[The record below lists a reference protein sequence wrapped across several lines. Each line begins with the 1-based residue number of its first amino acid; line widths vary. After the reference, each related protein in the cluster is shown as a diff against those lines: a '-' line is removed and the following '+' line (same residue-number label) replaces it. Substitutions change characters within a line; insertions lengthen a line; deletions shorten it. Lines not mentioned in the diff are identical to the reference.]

1 MRYSLQLCHQSSDC
15 SSLTLRRRGSRL
27 SLFCAVLLSLF
38 EADEASAKGHDVER
52 LMRTMELGPPAH
64 KRLRIISKLGQS
76 HDPRVLPILRL
87 ALQDESGAVRR
98 RARRALRA
106 LSSETGSAAEPTAF
120 SAQPTLAMGPSTPA
134 SVSLIAAPPGTP
146 VLDQRPPAR
155 FNSKRVHLTVGFGAD
170 AAGSQSS
177 HMTFVRDNLL
187 HNLKTL
193 PGSTV
198 STQSLMLTRDVR
210 DRYARQYWIDGGVQ
224 VMSRAWDGGQN
235 ISCKVQIVVSS
246 LPAQQIQL
254 IATEEGRVKSGSH
267 PLGEAVLER
276 ACLQAAV
283 NAFRNNLRKFLETH
297 RYPTNT
303 ATTATAVTAEAP
315 TQPAPAAPV
324 AARPRDPDAA
334 MEISFDEP
342 S

>member
-1 MRYSLQLCHQSSDC
+1 MRYSLQPSFHFADFPA
-15 SSLTLRRRGSRL
+15 LTWRRRGSRL
-27 SLFCAVLLSLF
+27 GLCCAVLLSLF
-38 EADEASAKGHDVER
+38 EVDEASAKGHNVER

-64 KRLRIISKLGQS
+64 KRLRIITKLGQS
-76 HDPRVLPILRL
+76 RDPRVLPMLRL

-106 LSSETGSAAEPTAF
+106 LSLETGSTSAATAF
-120 SAQPTLAMGPSTPA
+120 PVQPTLATPPGTPA
-134 SVSLIAAPPGTP
+134 AVSTVSAPPGTP

-170 AAGSQSS
+170 APGNQSS
-177 HMTFVRDNLL
+177 YMAFVRDNLL

-210 DRYARQYWIDGGVQ
+210 DLYARQYWIDGGVQ
-224 VMSRAWDGGQN
+224 VMSRSWDGGQN
-235 ISCKVQIVVSS
+235 VACKVQIVVSS

-254 IATEEGRVKSGSH
+254 IATEEGTVKSGNQQ
-267 PLGEAVLER
+267 LGEAVLER

-303 ATTATAVTAEAP
+303 ATAEAP
-315 TQPAPAAPV
+315 PRPAPVAPV

>member
-1 MRYSLQLCHQSSDC
+1 MRYSLQLFHQSTDC

-27 SLFCAVLLSLF
+27 GLFCAVLLSLF
-38 EADEASAKGHDVER
+38 EIDEATAKDPDVDR
-52 LMRTMELGPPAH
+52 LMRTLELGPPAH
-64 KRLRIISKLGQS
+64 KRLRIITKLGQS
-76 HDPRVLPILRL
+76 HDPRVLPMLRL

-106 LSSETGSAAEPTAF
+106 LSPETGSTAAATAF
-120 SAQPTLAMGPSTPA
+120 SAEPTLAAQPGTPA
-134 SVSLIAAPPGTP
+134 TVSLVAAQPGTP
-146 VLDQRPPAR
+146 VLGQRPPAR

-170 AAGSQSS
+170 APGNQSS
-177 HMTFVRDNLL
+177 YMTFVRDNLL
-187 HNLKTL
+187 YNLKKL

-210 DRYARQYWIDGGVQ
+210 DLYARQYWIDGGVQ
-224 VMSRAWDGGQN
+224 VMSHAWDGGQN
-235 ISCKVQIVVSS
+235 IVCKVQIVVSS

-254 IATEEGRVKSGSH
+254 IATEEGTVKSGSH

-303 ATTATAVTAEAP
+303 ATAEAP
-315 TQPAPAAPV
+315 RPAAPAAPASPV